1 MHGRAKIYTVTPEIT
16 AGNVVDEL
24 NKAMFI
30 HGRNANEIDYLY
42 KYFRGIQ
49 PILER
54 EKPVRPE
61 ITNRIVEN
69 HAYEIVRF
77 KTGYMIGEPI
87 TYVQRGD
94 GKADDVSALNDAMF
108 EAEKAS
114 CDREIAQ
121 WMYICG
127 LAARMIQP
135 GSDKSIEIDAMDP
148 RNTFCVYHAGFGHR
162 PVMGVTFVLNQDKKR
177 VFGVYTSTRYFEIID
192 GKLMREQVNTLGMI
206 PIFEYELNPERM
218 GAFEPVLP
226 LLDALN
232 NLTSNRVDDV
242 EQFVQAFLKFVN
254 CDIDEEGLA
263 ALAQLGAIKIKG
275 EGADVE
281 RIDGEL
287 NQSQVQ
293 VLVDY
298 CYEKILTIC
307 GVPSTTKGG
316 TSTSDTGAAVIM
328 RDGWQQAESNAREDE
343 EMFKRSER
351 KFLTLAIRILRNKGV
366 LKLDMSDVDIKFSR
380 RNTDNLLT
388 KTQSLLHM
396 LEAGI
401 APVVAIATCGLWN
414 DPMDVSAQS
423 AEFLRKWDY
432 EDMVTD
438 NADAVQTS

>member
-1 MHGRAKIYTVTPEIT
+1 MHGRTKIYTITSEI
-16 AGNVVDEL
+16 AANNVVDEL
-24 NKAMFI
+24 NKAMLI
-30 HGRNANEIDYLY
+30 HSRNANETDYLY

-49 PILER
+49 PILDR
-54 EKPVRPE
+54 EKAVRPE
-61 ITNRIVEN
+61 IANKIVEN

-77 KTGYMIGEPI
+77 KTGYMVGEPI
-87 TYVQRGD
+87 TYVQRGTE
-94 GKADDVSALNDAMF
+94 KTNDVATLNDVMF
-108 EAEKAS
+108 ATEKAS

-127 LAARMIQP
+127 VAVRMIQP
-135 GSDKSIEIDAMDP
+135 DSETGIKIDAMNP
-148 RNTFCVYHAGFGHR
+148 RNTFCVYNAGFGHA
-162 PVMGVTFVLNQDKKR
+162 PVMGVVFVLNEEGKR
-177 VFGVYTSTRYFEIID
+177 VFGIYTPNSYFEVID
-192 GKLMREQVNTLGMI
+192 GNIVREQRNTLGMI

-226 LLDALN
+226 LLDTLN

-254 CDIDEEGLA
+254 CDIDADGLEQLA
-263 ALAQLGAIKIKG
+263 ALGAIKIKG
-275 EGADVE
+275 DGADVE

-328 RDGWQQAESNAREDE
+328 RDGWQQAESSAREDE
-343 EMFKRSER
+343 EMFKRAER
-351 KFLTLAIRILRNKGV
+351 KFLALALRILRNKGV
-366 LKLDMSDVDIKFSR
+366 LKLEMSDIDIKFSR

-423 AEFLRKWDY
+423 VDFLRKWDY
-432 EDMVTD
+432 EDMVID
-438 NADAVQTS
+438 DADAVQTG

>member
-1 MHGRAKIYTVTPEIT
+1 MHGRTKIYTITSEIT
-16 AGNVVDEL
+16 ANNVVDEL
-24 NKAMFI
+24 NKAMLI
-30 HGRNANEIDYLY
+30 HSRNANETDYLY

-49 PILER
+49 PILGR
-54 EKPVRPE
+54 EKTVRPE
-61 ITNRIVEN
+61 IANKIVEN

-77 KTGYMIGEPI
+77 KTGYMVGEPI
-87 TYVQRGD
+87 TYVQRGTE
-94 GKADDVSALNDAMF
+94 KTNDVATLNDVMF
-108 EAEKAS
+108 ATEKAS

-127 LAARMIQP
+127 VAVRMIQP
-135 GSDKSIEIDAMDP
+135 DSETGIKIDAMNP
-148 RNTFCVYHAGFGHR
+148 CNTFCVYNAGFGHA
-162 PVMGVTFVLNQDKKR
+162 PVMGVVFVLNEEGNR
-177 VFGVYTSTRYFEIID
+177 VFGIYTPNSYFEVID
-192 GKLMREQVNTLGMI
+192 GNIVREQRNTLGMI

-263 ALAQLGAIKIKG
+263 ALARLGAIKIKG
-275 EGADVE
+275 DGADVE

-328 RDGWQQAESNAREDE
+328 RDGWQQAESSAREDE
-343 EMFKRSER
+343 EMFKRAER
-351 KFLTLAIRILRNKGV
+351 KFLALALRILRNKGV
-366 LKLDMSDVDIKFSR
+366 LKLEMSDIDIKFSR

-423 AEFLRKWDY
+423 ADFLRKWDY
-432 EDMVTD
+432 EDMVID
-438 NADAVQTS
+438 DADAVQTG

>member
-1 MHGRAKIYTVTPEIT
+1 MHGRTKIYTITSEIT
-16 AGNVVDEL
+16 ANNVVDEL
-24 NKAMFI
+24 NKAMLI
-30 HGRNANEIDYLY
+30 HSRNANDTEYLY

-49 PILER
+49 PILGR
-54 EKPVRPE
+54 EKAVRPE
-61 ITNRIVEN
+61 IANKIVEN

-77 KTGYMIGEPI
+77 KTGYMVGEPI
-87 TYVQRGD
+87 TYVQRGTE
-94 GKADDVSALNDAMF
+94 KTNDVATLNDVMF
-108 EAEKAS
+108 ATEKAS

-127 LAARMIQP
+127 VAVRMIQP
-135 GSDKSIEIDAMDP
+135 DSETGIKIDAMNP
-148 RNTFCVYHAGFGHR
+148 CNTFCVYNAGFGHA
-162 PVMGVTFVLNQDKKR
+162 PVMGVVFVLNEEGNR
-177 VFGVYTSTRYFEIID
+177 VFGIYTPNSYFEVID
-192 GKLMREQVNTLGMI
+192 GNIVREQRNTLGMI

-226 LLDALN
+226 LLDTLN

-263 ALAQLGAIKIKG
+263 ALARLGAIKIKG
-275 EGADVE
+275 DGADVE

-328 RDGWQQAESNAREDE
+328 RDGWQQAESSAREDE
-343 EMFKRSER
+343 EMFKRAER
-351 KFLTLAIRILRNKGV
+351 KFLALALRILRNKGV
-366 LKLDMSDVDIKFSR
+366 LKLEMSDIDIKFSR

-423 AEFLRKWDY
+423 ADFLRKWDY
-432 EDMVTD
+432 EDMVID
-438 NADAVQTS
+438 DADAVQTG

>member
-1 MHGRAKIYTVTPEIT
+1 MHGRTKIYTITSEIT
-16 AGNVVDEL
+16 ANNVVDEL
-24 NKAMFI
+24 NKAMLI
-30 HGRNANEIDYLY
+30 HSRNANETEYLY

-49 PILER
+49 PILCR
-54 EKPVRPE
+54 EKAVRPE
-61 ITNRIVEN
+61 IANKIVEN

-77 KTGYMIGEPI
+77 KTGYMVGEPI
-87 TYVQRGD
+87 TYVQRGTE
-94 GKADDVSALNDAMF
+94 KTNDVATLNDVMF
-108 EAEKAS
+108 ATEKAS

-127 LAARMIQP
+127 VAVRMIQP
-135 GSDKSIEIDAMDP
+135 DSETGIKIDAMNP
-148 RNTFCVYHAGFGHR
+148 CNTFCVYNAGFGHA
-162 PVMGVTFVLNQDKKR
+162 PVMGVVFVLNEEGNR
-177 VFGVYTSTRYFEIID
+177 VFGIYTPNSYFEVID
-192 GKLMREQVNTLGMI
+192 GNIVREQRNTLGMI

-226 LLDALN
+226 LLDTLN

-254 CDIDEEGLA
+254 CDIDAEGLEQLA
-263 ALAQLGAIKIKG
+263 ALGAIKIKG
-275 EGADVE
+275 DGADVE

-328 RDGWQQAESNAREDE
+328 RDGWQQAESSAREDE
-343 EMFKRSER
+343 EMFKRAER
-351 KFLTLAIRILRNKGV
+351 KFLALALRILRNKGV
-366 LKLDMSDVDIKFSR
+366 LKLEMSDIDIKFSR

-423 AEFLRKWDY
+423 ADFLRKWDY
-432 EDMVTD
+432 EDMVID
-438 NADAVQTS
+438 DADAVQTG

>member
-1 MHGRAKIYTVTPEIT
+1 MHGRTKIYTITSEIT
-16 AGNVVDEL
+16 ANNVVDEL
-24 NKAMFI
+24 NKAMLI
-30 HGRNANEIDYLY
+30 HSRNANETEYLY

-49 PILER
+49 PILGR
-54 EKPVRPE
+54 EKAVRPE
-61 ITNRIVEN
+61 IANKIVEN

-77 KTGYMIGEPI
+77 KTGYMVGEPI
-87 TYVQRGD
+87 TYVQRGTE
-94 GKADDVSALNDAMF
+94 KTNDVATLNDVMF
-108 EAEKAS
+108 ATEKAS

-127 LAARMIQP
+127 VAVRMIQP
-135 GSDKSIEIDAMDP
+135 DSETGIKIDAMNP
-148 RNTFCVYHAGFGHR
+148 CNTFCVYNAGFGHA
-162 PVMGVTFVLNQDKKR
+162 PVMGVVFVLNEEGNR
-177 VFGVYTSTRYFEIID
+177 VFGIYTPNSYFEVID
-192 GKLMREQVNTLGMI
+192 GNIVREQRNTLGMI

-226 LLDALN
+226 LLDTLN

-263 ALAQLGAIKIKG
+263 SLARLGAIKIKG
-275 EGADVE
+275 DGADVE

-328 RDGWQQAESNAREDE
+328 RDGWQQAESSAREDE
-343 EMFKRSER
+343 EMFKRAER
-351 KFLTLAIRILRNKGV
+351 KFLALALRILRNKGV
-366 LKLDMSDVDIKFSR
+366 LKLEMSDIDIKFSR

-423 AEFLRKWDY
+423 ADFLRKWDY
-432 EDMVTD
+432 EDMVID
-438 NADAVQTS
+438 DADAVQTG